1 MKMIEIK
8 VGNKTTYKMVEDD
21 TPAEQLE
28 NREFDLDQSDLTT
41 SCRRSIG
48 FSDISKKRWNE
59 IFKPK
64 DDSN

>member
-8 VGNKTTYKMVEDD
+8 RGNKTIYKMVEDD

-28 NREFDLDQSDLTT
+28 NEEFDLQQYDLTT
-41 SCRRSIG
+41 SCRKSIG
-48 FSDISKKRWNE
+48 FSDISPKRWNE

-64 DDSN
+64 DASN

>member
-21 TPAEQLE
+21 ITAEQLE
-28 NREFDLDQSDLTT
+28 NKEIDLEQSDLTT

-48 FSDISKKRWNE
+48 FSDIPQKRWNE
-59 IFKPK
+59 IFKK
-64 DDSN
+64 DAE